1 MSGSNKADHVLN
13 FQEQIAEHTNSIEL
27 CRFRN
32 KDSNA
37 MEEDPSL
44 IRAILELATVEQG
57 VGKKSLSKIHVEF
70 CIAGKE
76 TGVEL

>member
-1 MSGSNKADHVLN
+1 MFLTFRD
-13 FQEQIAEHTNSIEL
+13 QITKHINSIEV

-37 MEEDPSL
+37 TEEHPSL

-57 VGKKSLSKIHVEF
+57 AKRSLVEDPRSILH
-70 CIAGKE
+70 CQEGDW
-76 TGVEL
+76 G